1 MPIYQ
6 IQGLCTAYKKE
17 TGSYPVS
24 LHINVDV
31 EIGKPLSLGV
41 LGICK
46 KGCNFCPA
54 LSVNGQRLIV
64 IEEGMDANTIHG
76 DSIHSN
82 SLSKPLQ
89 ISPVKPQVEERESSF
104 PG

>member
-17 TGSYPVS
+17 TGSYPGS
-24 LHINVDV
+24 LYINVDV
-31 EIGKPLSLGV
+31 ETGKPLKIGI
-41 LGICK
+41 LGICIM
-46 KGCNFCPA
+46 GCKFCPA
-54 LSVNGQRLIV
+54 QAVNGQRLIV
-64 IEEGMDANTIHG
+64 IKEEMDVNTIHG

-89 ISPVKPQVEERESSF
+89 ISPVKPPTEA
-104 PG
+104 